1 MNCIRH
7 TQRGPAIRLLA
18 SLLLTASLALPAR
31 AQQTVETPLAFATE
45 AQPLFGGDAGYREV
59 IELSLPFFEERIPPT
74 TKGSIERVTEDIP
87 VETLQRI
94 WQQAIDK
101 CTAQGYTVPV
111 IGTRIS
117 PTVTECINGEI
128 RRNYCTLP
136 PKLGWGSC
144 PGFAQETFVRDLG
157 RGIGPKPTQPAPRPF
172 DVGAIVTYR
181 ADVEMGVRGA
191 VVFDAGTVDVAFAG
205 NARLQT
211 SASEA
216 APGDVVTITTGWDLA
231 TPSADLVSRYPNI
244 DFALGSYVFMD
255 AHAEVEY
262 AAPDMESG
270 DQVRGKKVLY
280 DKKTLDSDLENVGAD
295 GIVEF
300 ADTEWFGVNIS
311 LAGLQVRVKEEGFT
325 VVDGSTLFSDNVLY
339 PFQPKPRPVGA
350 AGFSL
355 ADYSLLSPKLD
366 TPVPNGYTCGECENP
381 PLRNFVDPDGNIVN
395 TAPTGTRTII
405 EGLIGEDGLQSPA
418 VGNGLQDSDFFRFD
432 LDIDSLSLAVGAPL
446 GVTVEGPLVKM
457 PKRIF
462 KGKDIGPIIGV
473 NLDVVD
479 MDVASFWSA
488 DQELTFDPNVSVE
501 LSFDKSVE
509 VRLEG
514 EQDFTATQR
523 VTIRLGSSLEF
534 RQPEGGVRITP
545 TYTARHNR
553 FTNDTTLLLTLA
565 YQQKMGGVELYGVA
579 PDLAAGVFDLP
590 TNFAIS
596 QITPQFADP
605 IRIWSSQPDDGSVES
620 YGLGGFTDI
629 AGAAISVTA
638 PGSGGGNSGG
648 GNSGGGSGSG
658 NGGQDG
664 GGSGGGGSLGPLGFT
679 GLLLLAMALSIL
691 SRSAKAGR
699 GRTHWIEASGDG
711 NEWCGAGQRPLLSGR
726 SSCRSTRRKGGKKGR
741 LAPEYSRFRQSISS

>member
-1 MNCIRH
+1 MNTVRH
-7 TQRGPAIRLLA
+7 TYRGPAIRRLGLL
-18 SLLLTASLALPAR
+18 SLLLSLALPVL
-31 AQQTVETPLAFATE
+31 AQQTVDTPLVFATE
-45 AQPLFGGDAGYREV
+45 GQPLFGGDEGYREV
-59 IELSLPFFEERIPPT
+59 IELSLPFFEERIPTT
-74 TKGSIERVTEDIP
+74 TKGTIERVTEDVP
-87 VETLQRI
+87 VETLQSI

-117 PTVTECINGEI
+117 PSETECINGEI
-128 RRNYCTLP
+128 RRNYCTVP
-136 PKLGWGSC
+136 PKLGWSDPC
-144 PGFAQETFVRDLG
+144 FSKETFVRDLG

-205 NARLQT
+205 EARLQT
-211 SASEA
+211 STSEA
-216 APGDVVTITTGWDLA
+216 AAGDIVTITTGWDLA
-231 TPSADLVSRYPNI
+231 PSTANLVSRYPNI
-244 DFALGSYVFMD
+244 DFSLGSYVFMD
-255 AHAEVEY
+255 ALAEVEY
-262 AAPDMESG
+262 AAPDMETG
-270 DQVRGKKVLY
+270 DQVRGTKVLY
-280 DKKTLDSDLENVGAD
+280 DKKTLDSDLENVSAD

-311 LAGLQVRVKEEGFT
+311 LAGLEVRVKEEGIT
-325 VVDGSTLFSDNVLY
+325 VVDGSTLLSDNVLY

-366 TPVPNGYTCGECENP
+366 TPVPNGYTCGECESP

-405 EGLIGEDGLQSPA
+405 EGLIGEDGIQSPA

-432 LDIDSLSLAVGAPL
+432 LDIDSLSLAVSAPL
-446 GVTVEGPLVKM
+446 GVTVEGPLVKL

-462 KGKDIGPIIGV
+462 KGKSIGPIIGV

-488 DQELTFDPNVSVE
+488 DQALTFDPNVSVE

-514 EQDFTATQR
+514 EEDFTATQR
-523 VTIRLGSSLEF
+523 VTIRLGNSLEF
-534 RQPEGGVRITP
+534 KQPEGGVRITP

-605 IRIWSSQPDDGSVES
+605 IKIWSSQPDDGNVES
-620 YGLGGFTDI
+620 YGLSGFTDI
-629 AGAAISVTA
+629 AGAPVSVDTA
-638 PGSGGGNSGG
+638 SSGGGNNGGGNSGG
-648 GNSGGGSGSG
+648 GNTGGGNTGGGNTGGGNTGGGSS
-658 NGGQDG
+658 
-664 GGSGGGGSLGPLGFT
+664 GGSGGGGGLGPLGLAT
-679 GLLLLAMALSIL
+679 LLLLLLAPSI
-691 SRSAKAGR
+691 
-699 GRTHWIEASGDG
+699 
-711 NEWCGAGQRPLLSGR
+711 CPR
-726 SSCRSTRRKGGKKGR
+726 SSRRKAWQASDR
-741 LAPEYSRFRQSISS
+741 